1 MFVRFWTLQVSA
13 LSEDAESKENNRCMP
28 DLPRW
33 LDDPH
38 KKAGRVKDE
47 GGQIEMEI

>member
-1 MFVRFWTLQVSA
+1 MFVKPFIGR
-13 LSEDAESKENNRCMP
+13 MP

-38 KKAGRVKDE
+38 KKAGRVRDE
-47 GGQIEMEI
+47 GGQIEMEM

>member
-1 MFVRFWTLQVSA
+1 M
-13 LSEDAESKENNRCMP
+13 

-47 GGQIEMEI
+47 GGQIEMGMCTETLR